1 LKDVPFF
8 DVLFAIYAFAGAKLL
23 KILQLQKH
31 FATFLMKSEE

>member
-31 FATFLMKSEE
+31 FAIFLVKGD